1 MGAGT
6 IALAS
11 LLWAAA
17 ALPPDVM
24 AVKDRAIQIP
34 INLIK
39 PQEVRELLLF
49 VSTDQG
55 RTWQQV
61 SYATPDK
68 KFFPF
73 FAPSDGMYWF
83 QVCTVDQRGVR
94 TPADLNQ
101 MEPGL
106 KVLIDS
112 QPPVLRITSADRVG
126 EDVVLSWQIQEA
138 NPDLDTLRLEYRPAG
153 DPIGQWYTVAINP
166 LMAGQVRFHP
176 AMPGPIQ
183 LRMGLLDYAGNQA
196 QASQTIGG
204 PVAPGP
210 ITTASAPAG
219 PSPLPGAIPNSN
231 SNTSGSFAPAPAAPS
246 NSTPSAPVLPP
257 PPSTGGELTAPPRDV
272 PPVRETPPVQRSEP
286 ITSSAP
292 PVASSP
298 RSDAGTANSPVATNS
313 TSSPELPRQELRN
326 VQIINSTQIS
336 LDYEVPKQ
344 GPSGIR
350 SAKLYM
356 TRDDGRTWEEL
367 AEDKALGSSISATLP
382 GEGQF
387 GFRIVVESGAGL
399 SKGPPMPGDAPEL
412 RIEVDLTAPYLE
424 LWAPAPDPNNRD
436 TLILRWN
443 ATDKNL
449 APNPISLEYATSKNG
464 PWAPITSQPIPNT
477 GNYSWKLNPRLP
489 YRVYIRVTARDL
501 AGNVGEVISPE
512 PQLIDLTKPEAHL
525 RGLKSTT
532 VQIKQ

>member
-6 IALAS
+6 LALAS

-24 AVKDRAIQIP
+24 PVKDRAIQIP

-73 FAPSDGMYWF
+73 FAPSDGEYWF
-83 QVCTVDQRGVR
+83 QVCTIDQRGQR
-94 TPADLNQ
+94 HPSDLNQ
-101 MEPGL
+101 EPGL
-106 KVLIDS
+106 KVLIDTL
-112 QPPVLRITSADRVG
+112 PPVLRIISADKVG
-126 EDVVLSWQIQEA
+126 DDVVLSWQIQET

-153 DPIGQWYTVAINP
+153 DPVGQWYPVAVDP
-166 LMAGQVRFHP
+166 LISGQTRFRP
-176 AMPGPIQ
+176 KMPGALQI
-183 LRMGLLDYAGNQA
+183 RMGLLDYAGNQA
-196 QASQTIGG
+196 QASQVVGG
-204 PVAPGP
+204 QVGQNP
-210 ITTASAPAG
+210 ITTTSAPAA
-219 PSPLPGAIPNSN
+219 PSPNPN
-231 SNTSGSFAPAPAAPS
+231 TGGTFAPAPAAPS
-246 NSTPSAPVLPP
+246 GGTP
-257 PPSTGGELTAPPRDV
+257 GGPILTAPPANDPPAAPRDV
-272 PPVRETPPVQRSEP
+272 PPVQRSE
-286 ITSSAP
+286 SSPPATA
-292 PVASSP
+292 PVASSS
-298 RSDAGTANSPVATNS
+298 RSDGQTFSPVATNS
-313 TSSPELPRQELRN
+313 VSPPAAPRPESHN
-326 VQIINSTQIS
+326 IQIINSTQIS

-350 SAKLYM
+350 SVKLYM

-367 AEDKALGSSISATLP
+367 ADDKTLGSTIAATLP
-382 GEGQF
+382 GEGLF

-399 SKGPPMPGDAPEL
+399 SKGPPLPGDAPEL
-412 RIEVDLTAPYLE
+412 RIEVDLTPPYLE
-424 LWAPAPDPNNRD
+424 LWAPAPDPNTRD

-449 APNPISLEYATSKNG
+449 APNPIMLEYATNKSG
-464 PWAPITSQPIPNT
+464 PWAPITSQPIANT
-477 GNYSWKLNPRLP
+477 GSYTWKLSQRLP

-501 AGNVGEVISPE
+501 AGNIGEVISPE

-525 RGLKSTT
+525 IGIRSASIQMKP
-532 VQIKQ
+532 